1 MNWYKIR
8 DRRIN
13 LSLIDLYKPYNDYDG
28 DEYSL
33 LLWNGYSCT
42 EIKFYSKEERDEEL
56 RKLDEALEKGLHTV
70 KSFEYEF

>member
-13 LSLIDLYKPYNDYDG
+13 LSMARYYQPIG
-28 DEYSL
+28 DKGIELDSVYL
-33 LLWNGYSCT
+33 EFET
-42 EIKFYSKEERDEEL
+42 IEERDEEL

-70 KSFEYEF
+70 SEFKLP